1 MIQQLF
7 LNREVADI
15 MSLIKKRILFVTILF
30 MALALY
36 GCTGGNSVS
45 DNTSKVDESVIEN
58 MAMPVDTGGIEVT
71 EEMLDAGIFNPGD
84 TGRLASV
91 MARAASGEDIT
102 IAYIGGSITNGDS
115 ANPKETKCYAYLTT
129 EWWKETFP
137 GANINYVNAGIGATD
152 SYIGVHRAKRDVL
165 AYKPDLVVVEFSVN
179 DTRNHNK
186 ETYESLLR
194 MLLNSDSQPAVISL
208 IITTEQGYDYASDHI
223 QSAFN
228 YKVPIISYKA
238 EIEKGYEQKVISW
251 DDIGSSD
258 GVHPSNGG
266 HTVIANLL
274 TTFYSDV
281 LKDINNTEYT
291 EEYVMADAKTK
302 CRYEN
307 ADIIFA
313 DEMDI
318 TENDGFVY
326 ENVWANLSDTNGW
339 VCTDGGSITFKATG
353 KSLGIIYQKTT
364 DGMSGV
370 YDVYVDGEYCMQID
384 GDFKNGWG
392 NCVDYVILGSYDE
405 SSEHTVSVMLND
417 NSENKKMTICA
428 VCVAE

>member
-1 MIQQLF
+1 
-7 LNREVADI
+7 
-15 MSLIKKRILFVTILF
+15 MSLNKKHILFVTIIL
-30 MALALY
+30 MTLTLI
-36 GCTGGNSVS
+36 GCAGGGSVS
-45 DNTSKVDESVIEN
+45 DNQVRVDQSVIDN
-58 MAMPVDTGGIEVT
+58 MAQPVDVGNIEVT
-71 EEMLDAGIFNPGD
+71 DEMIEAGIFNPGD
-84 TGRLASV
+84 TSRLASV
-91 MARAASGEDIT
+91 MARAAAGEEIT

-115 ANPKETKCYAYLTT
+115 ASPKDTMCYAYLTT

-137 GANINYVNAGIGATD
+137 DATINYVNAGIGATD

-165 AYKPDLVVVEFSVN
+165 AYRPDLVVVEFSVN
-179 DTRNHNK
+179 DTKNHNK

-194 MLLNSDSQPAVISL
+194 MLLESDSKPAVISL
-208 IITTEQGYDYASDHI
+208 IITTEQEYDYATDHI
-223 QSAFN
+223 QAAYN

-238 EIEKGYEQKVISW
+238 EIKKGYEQHVISW
-251 DDIGSSD
+251 SDIGNTD

-266 HTVIANLL
+266 HAVIANLL

-281 LKDINNTEYT
+281 LREINNTEYS
-291 EEYVMADAKTK
+291 EEYILADGQTK

-313 DEMDI
+313 DEIDI
-318 TENDGFVY
+318 TENDGF
-326 ENVWANLSDTNGW
+326 EIQNVWSNLSDTNAW
-339 VCTDGGSITFKATG
+339 VCEDGGSITFKATG
-353 KSLGIIYQKTT
+353 KSVGIIYQKTT
-364 DGMSGV
+364 DGMSGI

-392 NCVDYVILGSYDE
+392 NCVDYVILGNYDE

>member
-1 MIQQLF
+1 
-7 LNREVADI
+7 
-15 MSLIKKRILFVTILF
+15 
-30 MALALY
+30 MALTLW
-36 GCTGGNSVS
+36 GCGGSGSIS
-45 DNTSKVDESVIEN
+45 DNAAKVDESVIEN
-58 MAMPVDTGGIEVT
+58 MAIPVDTGDIEVT
-71 EEMLDAGIFNPGD
+71 GEMIDAGIFNPGD

-228 YKVPIISYKA
+228 Y
-238 EIEKGYEQKVISW
+238 
-251 DDIGSSD
+251 
-258 GVHPSNGG
+258 
-266 HTVIANLL
+266 
-274 TTFYSDV
+274 
-281 LKDINNTEYT
+281 
-291 EEYVMADAKTK
+291 
-302 CRYEN
+302 
-307 ADIIFA
+307 
-313 DEMDI
+313 
-318 TENDGFVY
+318 
-326 ENVWANLSDTNGW
+326 
-339 VCTDGGSITFKATG
+339 
-353 KSLGIIYQKTT
+353 
-364 DGMSGV
+364 
-370 YDVYVDGEYCMQID
+370 
-384 GDFKNGWG
+384 
-392 NCVDYVILGSYDE
+392 
-405 SSEHTVSVMLND
+405 
-417 NSENKKMTICA
+417 
-428 VCVAE
+428 